1 MGSAWKQLPDDL
13 SDPARR
19 LTEELRAV
27 KDATGLSLS
36 ELAALTH
43 YSRASWERWLN
54 GKRVITEQALDALV
68 GAVDCDGPKLR
79 ALWELTAAEAAA
91 VDAAAGSEAAAEPE
105 GSDRAPGTDGGPA
118 TGAEAT
124 AAGEAGPAGTADGP
138 DAAATTA
145 TTETADATGAAA
157 TDGSSAEG
165 TLDDGTGADAP
176 AVDGPGALATVPGT
190 DRAVRTTGRP
200 SGPVLGRPV
209 ALIAAS
215 VVVVLLLALAGVR
228 YFSDTDGDNVGPTA
242 ATVLTSTPATP
253 VDSASPST
261 TAPAVP
267 ANPAPAVPA
276 CQALGCAHKDPKAA
290 GCGGDARTLLTT
302 NIGKVVI
309 YLRYSQKCQAAWA
322 AITEGQPG
330 DQATITTTGGESETA
345 LIHWG
350 YDNYSQMVNAGDPAA
365 TLQVCGTRAQP
376 EGAACTASVSDL
388 ARVVANTPI
397 PVGPASPPAA
407 ATDAAPSPTPAG

>member
-13 SDPARR
+13 SDPARL

-36 ELAALTH
+36 ELAARTH

-54 GKRVITEQALDALV
+54 GKRVITEQALEALV

-79 ALWELTAAEAAA
+79 ALWEQTAAE
-91 VDAAAGSEAAAEPE
+91 S
-105 GSDRAPGTDGGPA
+105 A
-118 TGAEAT
+118 TSGDT
-124 AAGEAGPAGTADGP
+124 AAGDTAAGDTAADDTAATSEAPETAAVPDGPGRGPGADGE
-138 DAAATTA
+138 AATA
-145 TTETADATGAAA
+145 TTGGSPTDATGAAGPADDDPAAGSTPASVPAPDLARA
-157 TDGSSAEG
+157 TDR
-165 TLDDGTGADAP
+165 P
-176 AVDGPGALATVPGT
+176 A
-190 DRAVRTTGRP
+190 
-200 SGPVLGRPV
+200 GPVRGRSV

-215 VVVVLLLALAGVR
+215 VVAVLLMALAGVR
-228 YFSDTDGDNVGPTA
+228 YFSGDTEDNVGPTA
-242 ATVLTSTPATP
+242 ATVLTSTPAAP
-253 VDSASPST
+253 VDSASPSASPST
-261 TAPAVP
+261 SPPAVP

-276 CQALGCAHKDPKAA
+276 CQALGCAHKDPKGA

-330 DQATITTTGGESETA
+330 DQATITSAGESETA

-350 YDNYSQMVNAGDPAA
+350 YDNYSQMVNAGDPSAV
-365 TLQVCGTRAQP
+365 LQVCGKQAQP
-376 EGAACTASVSDL
+376 EGTSCTASISDL

-397 PVGPASPPAA
+397 PVGPASPPTAA
-407 ATDAAPSPTPAG
+407 ADPAPAPTPSG

>member
-36 ELAALTH
+36 ELAARTH

-79 ALWELTAAEAAA
+79 ALWELTAAEGATSGDTTADDTTAADTTA
-91 VDAAAGSEAAAEPE
+91 DNA
-105 GSDRAPGTDGGPA
+105 A
-118 TGAEAT
+118 TGAEE
-124 AAGEAGPAGTADGP
+124 AAASAAEPALPERARSTGAESATADGSPAGGTGP
-138 DAAATTA
+138 DSPAEDADSPAQDGTGSAAAPGSVPA
-145 TTETADATGAAA
+145 VEPDLDRAAA
-157 TDGSSAEG
+157 TDR
-165 TLDDGTGADAP
+165 P
-176 AVDGPGALATVPGT
+176 A
-190 DRAVRTTGRP
+190 
-200 SGPVLGRPV
+200 GPVRRRSVTLV
-209 ALIAAS
+209 AAS

-228 YFSDTDGDNVGPTA
+228 YFSDGADEDSVGPTA
-242 ATVLTSTPATP
+242 ATVLSSPPVTP
-253 VDSASPST
+253 VDSASPSAS
-261 TAPAVP
+261 APAVP

-302 NIGKVVI
+302 NIGKVVV

-330 DQATITTTGGESETA
+330 DQATITTTAGDSETA

-350 YDNYSQMVNAGDPAA
+350 YDNYSQMVNAGDPS
-365 TLQVCGTRAQP
+365 TVLQVCGKQAQP
-376 EGAACTASVSDL
+376 EGGSCTASISDL

-397 PVGPASPPAA
+397 PVGPASPPAV
-407 ATDAAPSPTPAG
+407 ATDAAPSPTPSG

>member
-13 SDPARR
+13 SDPARL

-36 ELAALTH
+36 ELAARTH

-54 GKRVITEQALDALV
+54 GKRVITAQALEALV

-79 ALWELTAAEAAA
+79 ALWELTAAEGATSGDPAAT
-91 VDAAAGSEAAAEPE
+91 DA
-105 GSDRAPGTDGGPA
+105 
-118 TGAEAT
+118 
-124 AAGEAGPAGTADGP
+124 AGTA
-138 DAAATTA
+138 
-145 TTETADATGAAA
+145 ETAEESDGSEREPGADAEAAA
-157 TDGSSAEG
+157 TDGSPADSTG
-165 TLDDGTGADAP
+165 TDSTGADSPDADGSGTGSTPELASVPAP
-176 AVDGPGALATVPGT
+176 
-190 DRAVRTTGRP
+190 DRAGAVGRP
-200 SGPVLGRPV
+200 TGPVRGRSM

-215 VVVVLLLALAGVR
+215 VVTVLLLSLAGVR
-228 YFSDTDGDNVGPTA
+228 YFSGADEDKVGPTA
-242 ATVLTSTPATP
+242 ATVLTSTPPTA

-261 TAPAVP
+261 SPPAVP

-276 CQALGCAHKDPKAA
+276 CQALGCAHKDPKGA

-330 DQATITTTGGESETA
+330 DQATITTSAGESETA

-350 YDNYSQMVNAGDPAA
+350 YDNYSQMVNAGDPTAV
-365 TLQVCGTRAQP
+365 LQVCGKQAQP
-376 EGAACTASVSDL
+376 EGTSCTASISDL

-407 ATDAAPSPTPAG
+407 AGDPAPAPAPSG